1 MILYNPMRTARRLR
15 SAVPPARVTV
25 LTLRSRRHISRG
37 AGDSSCRSITIAQQ
51 MTVNPDFDRRTR
63 TRYSQELAAYTLRQF
78 STARAQLD
86 EGKKEDIAKLPA
98 AYQRVVSAEKLSS
111 HADGARPVKT

>member
-1 MILYNPMRTARRLR
+1 
-15 SAVPPARVTV
+15 
-25 LTLRSRRHISRG
+25 
-37 AGDSSCRSITIAQQ
+37 
-51 MTVNPDFDRRTR
+51 MTVNPELDRRTR
-63 TRYSQELAAYTLRQF
+63 SRYSQELAAYTLRQF

-111 HADGARPVKT
+111 HGMFIFVGCLASTELEIQQMGLALSRRNTRAASTMGVKWQVCAQYAPC

>member
-1 MILYNPMRTARRLR
+1 MILYNAIDSMRTARRLR

-37 AGDSSCRSITIAQQ
+37 AGDSSCRSITIAQH
-51 MTVNPDFDRRTR
+51 FDRRTR